1 MAAFDFSL
9 GLRGWRIA
17 ELDAVKVERLT
28 ELGEGVGIVG
38 VKEGVEV
45 HIQCQREAV
54 GFKDCREEVQV
65 CQQGFG
71 GIEAC
76 ADIEARGVVQ
86 DVEEGLFVGV
96 VRQPGMGA
104 GVILPEGTQIAGLPA
119 FDGFGC
125 GFVAGVRSELVL
137 DGPATNT
144 GTVGFKIQS
153 PVEFAGAGAVGGRGF

>member
-45 HIQCQREAV
+45 HRQCQREAV

-76 ADIEARGVVQ
+76 ADIEGGGGVQ
-86 DVEEGLFVGV
+86 GGGGGWFVGGLL
-96 VRQPGMGA
+96 RA
-104 GVILPEGTQIAGLPA
+104 GV
-119 FDGFGC
+119 
-125 GFVAGVRSELVL
+125 
-137 DGPATNT
+137 
-144 GTVGFKIQS
+144 
-153 PVEFAGAGAVGGRGF
+153 GGGGI